1 MSGNPTELRMV
12 RALNQ
17 ALADAMEADPT
28 VVLMGEDIG
37 LAGGPFN
44 VTRGLQER
52 FGERVIDTPISEA
65 AITGA
70 AVGAALSGLKPVV
83 EIMFMDFVTLAMDQL
98 VNQAAKAH
106 FMFGGQ
112 ARVPMVLR
120 TPHGGGQSAG
130 PQHSQCLEA
139 WLAHVP
145 GLKVVCPA
153 TPADAYGLLRAAID
167 DPNPVVVVENKA
179 LYAVKGPF
187 AAPIAPVPIGKARI
201 AREGRD
207 ASVITYGAM
216 VHRAMEAAQ
225 TLAAQGIDIEVV
237 DLRSLQPWDKQTVLA
252 SVARTHRVAIAH
264 EAVMS
269 FGIGAEIAATIA
281 HEGFDELD
289 APVLRVGAP
298 FMPSPFGTGLEGA
311 FMPGAKD
318 VVRAVRELM
327 GQGEATNE

>member
-1 MSGNPTELRMV
+1 MTAAIEMRMV

-17 ALADAMEADPT
+17 ALADAMEADAT
-28 VVLMGEDIG
+28 VVVMGEDIG
-37 LAGGPFN
+37 RAGGPFN

-52 FGERVIDTPISEA
+52 FAERVIDTPISEA

-70 AVGAALSGLKPVV
+70 ALGAALSGLKPVV
-83 EIMFMDFVTLAMDQL
+83 EIMFMDFITLAMDQL

-112 ARVPMVLR
+112 ASVPMVLR

-167 DPNPVVVVENKA
+167 DPNPVVFIENKA
-179 LYAVKGPF
+179 LYGMKGSVSP
-187 AAPIAPVPIGKARI
+187 AGAVPIGKARI
-201 AREGRD
+201 ARAGRD

-216 VHRAMEAAQ
+216 VHRALEAAE
-225 TLAAQGIDIEVV
+225 TLAAQGIELEVV
-237 DLRSLQPWDKQTVLA
+237 DLRSLQPWDKQTVLD
-252 SVARTHRVAIAH
+252 SVARTHRVVIAH

-298 FMPSPFGTGLEGA
+298 FMPSPFAPSLEGP

-318 VVRAVRELM
+318 VVAAVRELVE
-327 GQGEATNE
+327 QGEITNA